1 VVALPAAWRDLFRK
15 SGRILDAALAS
26 EGHELVPAQATR
38 HEFADGS
45 ALDLPT
51 DRGQQ
56 YAAVARMAGED
67 IGEVLRRLGRSLR
80 WFHGTDP
87 AGCPWDRGVPEL
99 VVDATARV
107 AANEVRPD
115 RFDPPYR
122 RYTPAGLLD
131 LVVCCIPDPSA
142 NPVVIHGTARLSALR
157 LDAGELRWANVGT
170 CGLGDPYRDL
180 ATMAVDLASA
190 ISPEAL
196 APFLDAYGVD
206 HPDVVRLDWHVLV
219 DQLLR

>member
-1 VVALPAAWRDLFRK
+1 ML
-15 SGRILDAALAS
+15 
-26 EGHELVPAQATR
+26 
-38 HEFADGS
+38 
-45 ALDLPT
+45 
-51 DRGQQ
+51 
-56 YAAVARMAGED
+56 ARMAGED